1 VCGRVGRRA
10 GGWMVV
16 RVDGSDS
23 VPRSDVNEAKTHEA
37 EAEAKTHEAEA
48 KTHEAEAEAR
58 GRKYAHFNSIYGN
71 INV

>member
-37 EAEAKTHEAEA
+37 EAKTHEAEA
-48 KTHEAEAEAR
+48 KTHEAEAR